1 MRPTDRDANR
11 GAVPVSAILVEEV
24 TKVFRHRP
32 ALFNWMGREARG
44 ETRALS
50 EVSLAAAVGEIL
62 VLLGPNG
69 SGKTTLLKL
78 VSTMLLPDRGR
89 IQVEGNDTRAAAH
102 EVRSRVGFAIASERS
117 FFPRLT
123 ARENLNFFAA
133 LNDLARSDRPAAIE
147 RVLDETGLTESGDML
162 VQKFSTGMYQRL
174 AIARALLKGP
184 SILLL
189 DEPTRSIDLGAATRL
204 WQLLRRTAESG
215 TTVLLATHNLQE
227 AVAVG
232 AAVTV
237 LCRGRVVGHRR
248 LGHETSVEELQRF
261 YLREV
266 EPEMETEDLLPRGAP

>member
-1 MRPTDRDANR
+1 MS
-11 GAVPVSAILVEEV
+11 VSAILVEAV

-32 ALFNWMGREARG
+32 ALFNWMGREAG
-44 ETRALS
+44 GKTRALS
-50 EVSLAAAVGEIL
+50 EVSLAAEAGEVL

-78 VSTMLLPDRGR
+78 VSTMLLPDSGR
-89 IQVEGNDTRAAAH
+89 ILVEDSDTRSAAQQ
-102 EVRSRVGFAIASERS
+102 VRRKVGFAIASERS

-123 ARENLNFFAA
+123 ARENLDFFAA
-133 LNDLARSDRPAAIE
+133 LNDLRRSDRAAEIE
-147 RVLDETGLTESGDML
+147 RVLDETGLTESGDMV

-174 AIARALLKGP
+174 AIARAFLKRP

-204 WQLLRRTAESG
+204 WQLLRRTASAG

-237 LCRGRVVGHRR
+237 LHRGRLVGHRR
-248 LGHETSVEELQRF
+248 LGHATSVEELQYF

-266 EPEMETEDLLPRGAP
+266 EVEMETEDLLTRDLS

>member
-1 MRPTDRDANR
+1 MS
-11 GAVPVSAILVEEV
+11 VSAILVEGV

-32 ALFNWMGREARG
+32 ALFNWMGREAAG

-50 EVSLAAAVGEIL
+50 EVFLEAEPGEVL

-78 VSTMLLPDRGR
+78 VSTMLLPDSGR
-89 IQVEGNDTRAAAH
+89 ILIEGSDTRSAAQQ
-102 EVRSRVGFAIASERS
+102 VRRKVGFAIASERS

-123 ARENLNFFAA
+123 ARENLDFFAA
-133 LNDLARSDRPAAIE
+133 LNDLRRSDRAVEIE
-147 RVLDETGLTESGDML
+147 RVLEETGLTESGDML

-174 AIARALLKGP
+174 AIARALLKRP
-184 SILLL
+184 SLLLL

-204 WQLLRRTAESG
+204 WRLLRHTASSG

-237 LCRGRVVGHRR
+237 LCRGRVAGHRR
-248 LGHETSVEELQRF
+248 LGHATSVEELQHF

-266 EPEMETEDLLPRGAP
+266 EPEMESEEVLMRGAS

>member
-1 MRPTDRDANR
+1 MQSNDHVANR
-11 GAVPVSAILVEEV
+11 EGRSESAIVVEAV

-32 ALFNWMGREARG
+32 ALFNWMGRERRG

-50 EVSLAAAVGEIL
+50 DVSLAAEAGEVL

-89 IQVEGNDTRAAAH
+89 IVVEDSDTRNAAQQ
-102 EVRSRVGFAIASERS
+102 VRRKVGFAIASERS

-123 ARENLNFFAA
+123 ARENLDFFAA
-133 LNDLARSDRPAAIE
+133 LNDLRRGDRALEIE
-147 RVLDETGLTESGDML
+147 RALEETGLTESGDML

-174 AIARALLKGP
+174 AIARALLKRP

-204 WQLLRRTAESG
+204 WQLLRRTASAG

-237 LCRGRVVGHRR
+237 LHRGRVVGHRR
-248 LGHETSVEELQRF
+248 LGHATSVEDLQRF

-266 EPEMETEDLLPRGAP
+266 EPEMETEELLMRGVS

>member
-1 MRPTDRDANR
+1 M
-11 GAVPVSAILVEEV
+11 PVSAILVEEV

-44 ETRALS
+44 ETRALG
-50 EVSLAAAVGEIL
+50 EVSLAAEAGEVL

-89 IQVEGNDTRAAAH
+89 ILVEGSDTRNAAQQ
-102 EVRSRVGFAIASERS
+102 VRREVGFAIASERS

-123 ARENLNFFAA
+123 ARENLDFFAA
-133 LNDLARSDRPAAIE
+133 LNDLPRCERAAEIG
-147 RVLDETGLTESGDML
+147 RVLEETGLTESGDML

-174 AIARALLKGP
+174 AIARALLKRP
-184 SILLL
+184 SIMLL

-204 WQLLRRTAESG
+204 WQLLRRTAEAG

-232 AAVTV
+232 AAVTI
-237 LCRGRVVGHRR
+237 LHRGRVVGHRR
-248 LGHETSVEELQRF
+248 LGHATSVEDLQQF

-266 EPEMETEDLLPRGAP
+266 EPEMVTEDLLMRGAS

>member
-1 MRPTDRDANR
+1 M
-11 GAVPVSAILVEEV
+11 PVSAIVVQAV

-44 ETRALS
+44 ETRAIAD
-50 EVSLAAAVGEIL
+50 VSLAADAGEVL

-78 VSTMLLPDRGR
+78 VSTMLLPERGC
-89 IQVEGNDTRAAAH
+89 IVVEGSDTRSAAN
-102 EVRSRVGFAIASERS
+102 EVRRKVGFAIASERS

-123 ARENLNFFAA
+123 ARENLDFFAA
-133 LNDLARSDRPAAIE
+133 LNDLRRSERAVEIE
-147 RVLDETGLTESGDML
+147 RVLEETGLTESGDML

-174 AIARALLKGP
+174 AIARAVLKRP
-184 SILLL
+184 SVLLL

-204 WQLLRRTAESG
+204 WQLLRRTASVG

-237 LCRGRVVGHRR
+237 LHRGRVVGHRR
-248 LGHETSVEELQRF
+248 LGHATSVEELQQF

-266 EPEMETEDLLPRGAP
+266 EPEMETEDLLTERVS

>member
-1 MRPTDRDANR
+1 M
-11 GAVPVSAILVEEV
+11 SAILVEAV

-32 ALFNWMGREARG
+32 ALFNWMGREAPG

-50 EVSLAAAVGEIL
+50 EVSLAAAAGEIL

-89 IQVEGNDTRAAAH
+89 IQVEGNDTRTAAH

-123 ARENLNFFAA
+123 ARENLNFFAT
-133 LNDLARSDRPAAIE
+133 LNDLGRSDRAAAIE
-147 RVLDETGLTESGDML
+147 RVLDETGLIESGDML

-174 AIARALLKGP
+174 AIARALLKRP

-204 WQLLRRTAESG
+204 WQLLRRTAGSG

-237 LCRGRVVGHRR
+237 LRRGRVVGHRR
-248 LGHETSVEELQRF
+248 LGHETSVEELQQF
-261 YLREV
+261 YLHEV
-266 EPEMETEDLLPRGAP
+266 EPEMETEDLLPRSAS

>member
-1 MRPTDRDANR
+1 M
-11 GAVPVSAILVEEV
+11 PVSAILVEEV

-44 ETRALS
+44 ETRALC
-50 EVSLAAAVGEIL
+50 EVSLAAEPGEVL

-89 IQVEGNDTRAAAH
+89 ILVEGSDTRNAAQQ
-102 EVRSRVGFAIASERS
+102 VRREVGFAIASERS

-123 ARENLNFFAA
+123 ARENLDFFAA
-133 LNDLARSDRPAAIE
+133 LNDLRRGDRPIEIE
-147 RVLDETGLTESGDML
+147 RVLEETGLTESGDML

-174 AIARALLKGP
+174 AIARALLKRP

-204 WQLLRRTAESG
+204 WQLLRRTASAG

-237 LCRGRVVGHRR
+237 LHRGRVVGHRR
-248 LGHETSVEELQRF
+248 LGHATSVEELQQF

-266 EPEMETEDLLPRGAP
+266 EPEMETEELLTRGVS

>member
-1 MRPTDRDANR
+1 L
-11 GAVPVSAILVEEV
+11 SAIVVEDV

-32 ALFNWMGREARG
+32 ALFNWMGREAPG

-50 EVSLAAAVGEIL
+50 EVSLIAAAGEVL

-89 IQVEGNDTRAAAH
+89 ILVEGSDTRTAAH
-102 EVRSRVGFAIASERS
+102 EVRRKVGFAIASERS

-123 ARENLNFFAA
+123 ARENLVFFAA
-133 LNDLARSDRPAAIE
+133 LNDLPRSHRAAAID
-147 RVLDETGLTESGDML
+147 RLLDETGLTESGDML
-162 VQKFSTGMYQRL
+162 VQKFSTGMFQRL
-174 AIARALLKGP
+174 AIARALLKRP

-189 DEPTRSIDLGAATRL
+189 DEPTRSIDLGSAVRL
-204 WQLLRRTAESG
+204 WQLLRRTASAG
-215 TTVLLATHNLQE
+215 TAVLLATHNLQE

-237 LCRGRVVGHRR
+237 LRRGRMLERRR
-248 LGHETSVEELQRF
+248 LGHDTSVEELQRF

-266 EPEMETEDLLPRGAP
+266 EPNLVTEDLLPRGAS

>member
-1 MRPTDRDANR
+1 
-11 GAVPVSAILVEEV
+11 
-24 TKVFRHRP
+24 VFRHRP

-44 ETRALS
+44 ETRALAD
-50 EVSLAAAVGEIL
+50 VSLIAEAGEVL

-78 VSTMLLPDRGR
+78 ISTMLLPDRGC
-89 IQVEGNDTRAAAH
+89 ILVEGSDTRSAAH
-102 EVRSRVGFAIASERS
+102 EVRRKVGFAIASERS

-123 ARENLNFFAA
+123 ARENLDFFAA
-133 LNDLARSDRPAAIE
+133 LNDLRRSDRPAEIE
-147 RVLDETGLTESGDML
+147 RVLAETGLTESGDML

-174 AIARALLKGP
+174 AIARAVLKRP
-184 SILLL
+184 SVLLL

-204 WQLLRRTAESG
+204 WQLLRRTASAG

-237 LCRGRVVGHRR
+237 LHRGGVVGHRR
-248 LGHETSVEELQRF
+248 LGHATSVEELQQF

-266 EPEMETEDLLPRGAP
+266 EPEMETEDLLTERVS

>member
-1 MRPTDRDANR
+1 M
-11 GAVPVSAILVEEV
+11 SAILVEGV

-50 EVSLAAAVGEIL
+50 EVSLAAEAGEVL

-78 VSTMLLPDRGR
+78 VSTMLLPDRGC
-89 IQVEGNDTRAAAH
+89 IVVEGNDTRSAAH
-102 EVRSRVGFAIASERS
+102 EVRRKVGFAIASERS

-123 ARENLNFFAA
+123 ARENLDFFAA
-133 LNDLARSDRPAAIE
+133 LNDLRRDDRAVEIE
-147 RVLDETGLTESGDML
+147 RVLEETGLTESGDML

-174 AIARALLKGP
+174 AIARALLKRP

-204 WQLLRRTAESG
+204 WQLLRRTARAG
-215 TTVLLATHNLQE
+215 TAVLLATHNLQE

-237 LCRGRVVGHRR
+237 LHRGRVAGHRR
-248 LGHETSVEELQRF
+248 LGHATSVEELQQF

-266 EPEMETEDLLPRGAP
+266 DPEMETEDLLTGSMS